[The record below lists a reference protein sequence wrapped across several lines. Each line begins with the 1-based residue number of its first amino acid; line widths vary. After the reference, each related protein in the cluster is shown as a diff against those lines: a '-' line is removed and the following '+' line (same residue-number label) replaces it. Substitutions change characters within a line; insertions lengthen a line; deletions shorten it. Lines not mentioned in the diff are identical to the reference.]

1 MNSRSIATKILCI
14 FLFSLSGIASA
25 SKIDDVR
32 SNMYAWC
39 KSWQSRDIS
48 RYMSFYSPDFRSEGL
63 DYQSWMKKKAKLFKM
78 SGYIQVEMSDL
89 WVFIEGN
96 HATASFVQRYKDPKI
111 SDVGEKT
118 LTMVNSNGN
127 WEIVSEEWKPLSI
140 PTRTIRGLAAVSSTQ
155 ELGAMVQTADKVEQ
169 GHDIKTSPPN
179 KVTVKSIKVKTEKD
193 REKVFIALNNFSTP
207 EILTLEG
214 DRPRVV
220 IDIKNVSSWSGKYK
234 TPVNGNL
241 IKQIRTHLHRD
252 TERLRIVLDLNPS
265 ENYIINQIYYQTENM
280 YCIEVR

>member
-1 MNSRSIATKILCI
+1 MNSRSIATQILCMV
-14 FLFSLSGIASA
+14 LLSLAGIASA
-25 SKIDDVR
+25 SKINDVR
-32 SNMYAWC
+32 SNVYDWC

-48 RYMSFYSPDFRSEGL
+48 RYMSFYGPNFRSEGL
-63 DYQSWMKKKAKLFKM
+63 DYQSWMQKKAKIFKM
-78 SGYIQVEMSDL
+78 SGYIQVEISDL

-96 HATASFVQRYKDPKI
+96 HATARFVQRYQGPEI

-118 LTMVNSNGN
+118 LSMVNSNGN
-127 WEIVSEEWKPLSI
+127 WEIVSEEWKPLLI
-140 PTRTIRGLAAVSSTQ
+140 PTRTIRDLAAFSSPQ
-155 ELGAMVQTADKVEQ
+155 ELVSMVQEADKVVQ
-169 GHDIKTSPPN
+169 TRNIKTLPPN
-179 KVTVKSIKVKTEKD
+179 KVTVKSIKVKTEKE

-252 TERLRIVLDLNPS
+252 TEKLRIVLDLNPS
-265 ENYIINQIYYQTENM
+265 ENYIINQIYYQTENI